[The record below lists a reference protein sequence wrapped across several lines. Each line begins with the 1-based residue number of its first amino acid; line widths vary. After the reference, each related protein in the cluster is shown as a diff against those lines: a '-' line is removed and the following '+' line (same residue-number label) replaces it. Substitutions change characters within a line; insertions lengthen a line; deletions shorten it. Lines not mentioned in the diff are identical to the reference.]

1 MRIWSAFCEEV
12 GKSGKSSIINSIN
25 CNEFTECIPSI
36 VEDVYIPRGFA
47 KNHTSLLFRDTSCTV
62 FLHQLNRSGSGRRYE
77 KTRLAEIGFPF
88 VFSFIFRLM

>member
-1 MRIWSAFCEEV
+1 MRIWNAFCEEV

-77 KTRLAEIGFPF
+77 KTRLTEIGFPS

>member
-1 MRIWSAFCEEV
+1 MRIWSALCEEV

-47 KNHTSLLFRDTSCTV
+47 KNHTSLLFHDTSCTV
-62 FLHQLNRSGSGRRYE
+62 FLHQLNHSGSGRRYE
-77 KTRLAEIGFPF
+77 KTRLVEIGFPF
-88 VFSFIFRLM
+88 VFGFIFRLM

>member
-25 CNEFTECIPSI
+25 CNEFTECVPSI

-62 FLHQLNRSGSGRRYE
+62 FLPEMNHSGSGRRYE
-77 KTRLAEIGFPF
+77 KTRLVEIGFPF
-88 VFSFIFRLM
+88 VFGFKSRLM